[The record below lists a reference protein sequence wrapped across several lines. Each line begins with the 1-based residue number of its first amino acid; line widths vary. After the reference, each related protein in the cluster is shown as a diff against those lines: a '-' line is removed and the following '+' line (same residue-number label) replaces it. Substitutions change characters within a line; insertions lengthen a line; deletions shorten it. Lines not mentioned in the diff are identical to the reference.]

1 MKLRTECGH
10 IFSVFLPISKG
21 DMFPFVAGSKGM
33 WDVLGRAA
41 LAKLYEMEVLS
52 AFQPI
57 NQTKF
62 VVSHSI
68 YHY

>member
-1 MKLRTECGH
+1 MWPRALQCFCH
-10 IFSVFLPISKG
+10 LQG

-62 VVSHSI
+62 ALSLCI